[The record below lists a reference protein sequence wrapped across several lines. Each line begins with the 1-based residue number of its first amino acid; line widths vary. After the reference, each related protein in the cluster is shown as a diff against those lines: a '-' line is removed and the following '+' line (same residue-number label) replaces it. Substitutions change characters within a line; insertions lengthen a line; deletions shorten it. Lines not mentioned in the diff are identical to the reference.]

1 MVMHDTEEKLKA
13 LRKLG
18 VKYIEFGTDGLP
30 YKVEF
35 FPSAEDIEKRSKA
48 EEEKDNAVNPATGL
62 TKAQSRD
69 LLGMDE

>member
-1 MVMHDTEEKLKA
+1 MMHDTEEKLKA

-18 VKYIEFGTDGLP
+18 VKFIEFGTDGLP

-35 FPSAEDIEKRSKA
+35 FPSADELEKKTKA
-48 EEEKDNAVNPATGL
+48 EEEADTKVNPSTGL

>member
-1 MVMHDTEEKLKA
+1 MHDTEEKLKA

-18 VKYIEFGTDGLP
+18 VKFIEFGTDGLP

-35 FPSAEDIEKRSKA
+35 FPSADELEKKTKA
-48 EEEKDNAVNPATGL
+48 EEEADTKVNPSTGL

>member
-1 MVMHDTEEKLKA
+1 MMHDTEEKLKA

-18 VKYIEFGTDGLP
+18 VKFIEFGTDGLP

-35 FPSAEDIEKRSKA
+35 FPSADELEKKSKA
-48 EEEKDNAVNPATGL
+48 EEEADTKVNPSTGL